1 MRYPGLA
8 PAGSGPPGSGWA
20 LAGSDV
26 AAAERALRRP
36 TTGAGAVRLAEVLR
50 RRARLAEALRVLD
63 AARAAGTDRPLLC
76 LAEGNV
82 RWNDGDLPRAVAAFR
97 AADEAWA
104 AVGDRDG
111 RLAAQLGIAR
121 CERMTVGRR
130 GGRAALDVAQ
140 RTAVDVGDVDLLA
153 DLRRERAAWALLA
166 GEHDAALSLAQAAA
180 ETHRSTGDRYLAG
193 LADIL
198 VARAW
203 HAGGDEDRA
212 IGLLHEARARGVE
225 IGSYDLEQLSVIY
238 LGNFLQRAAAPDSPR
253 WHAAETMLREEI
265 DRATDPITRAEMLL
279 PLAHLHLAAGEFD
292 RAQAELDEYLRLYT
306 LVGGNRISTGNFY
319 KARARLELA
328 RGGGSGAMRMV
339 RRTPR
344 LIAALRDTRRN
355 LRRAALA
362 YRDAGLEP
370 GRRSIEWHLGVLDL
384 MAAGKPPTSH
394 VTAAGN
400 RFDAALRRLVVGEAL
415 RASQRWA
422 DARTAYAAAEADAV
436 ACGSTVMAV
445 AATACR
451 AEVAVAAGD
460 TGGALDAIRSML
472 RHTEA
477 IRAAVAVGPAR
488 GNIGAVVRSH
498 YERAAVLAARLG
510 DADLV
515 LELVERLRTE
525 RLAGLL
531 RSGTQQLPE
540 EVRDLLARI
549 DDTNTALLNAS
560 AGVRPGRSAPEIEDL
575 AALTPE
581 ALAARSE
588 SLYAELGR
596 RTSELF
602 AVAAG
607 AVPVDW
613 DAVATLRQDILAL
626 VTVPDGD
633 GEVVITVWRSA
644 DGDGAVTVTEVDDTL
659 ASLRDTL
666 VRPDSAGLLRRVDLM
681 SSDLEPIRRLLP
693 SAFTAAATRAA
704 TPIDL
709 VIIPT
714 AWLWAVPFAGV
725 PLSEDGSVV
734 LVEAADLVLAP
745 SLRFF
750 VEATTRTRPDTVGGL
765 GAVSWRAPDA
775 GISAPEIDALRHH
788 AGTTVQLRRPEDV
801 RETFVRGGSRYRTAV
816 LAAHGNREPGLA
828 QAVVDG
834 NRPVLSAS
842 DYLDGDRFPPR
853 FLSVASCH
861 SGYPRGEDPHEP
873 LGLALAALTAGVEQ
887 VVSSTFEMD
896 AYEGPA
902 TDTLRQVYTELARDG
917 DVPAVLCRIL
927 REGLRARSF
936 AGEPLYRWAVLS
948 VIGTHPWPSA

>member
-20 LAGSDV
+20 LAGSDL
-26 AAAERALRRP
+26 AAAERTLRP
-36 TTGAGAVRLAEVLR
+36 PATGAGAVRLAEVLR
-50 RRARLAEALRVLD
+50 RRARLAEALRVLGD
-63 AARAAGTDRPLLC
+63 ARADGPVRPLLW

-97 AADEAWA
+97 AADRAWEAT
-104 AVGDRDG
+104 GDRDG
-111 RLAAQLGIAR
+111 RLAAQLGVAR

-130 GGRAALDVAQ
+130 GRAALDVAQ
-140 RTAVDVGDVDLLA
+140 RTAVDVVDVDLLA
-153 DLRRERAAWALLA
+153 DLRRERAAWALLG
-166 GEHDAALSLAQAAA
+166 GEHDAALRFAREAS
-180 ETHRSTGDRYLAG
+180 ETHRNTGDRYLAG
-193 LADIL
+193 LADVL
-198 VARAW
+198 VARARQ
-203 HAGGDEDRA
+203 AGGDEDRA
-212 IGLLHEARARGVE
+212 IGVLHEVRASAVE

-238 LGNFLQRAAAPDSPR
+238 LGNFLQRAAAPDSSR
-253 WHAAETMLREEI
+253 WRAAETMLREEI

-306 LVGGNRISTGNFY
+306 LVGGNRVSTGNY
-319 KARARLELA
+319 HKARARLELA

-355 LRRAALA
+355 LRRAASA

-384 MAAGKPPTSH
+384 MAAGKPPTPH
-394 VTAAGN
+394 MTAVGN

-415 RASQRWA
+415 RTSHRWA
-422 DARTAYAAAEADAV
+422 DARTAYAQAEADAL

-445 AATACR
+445 AATACQ

-460 TGGALDAIRSML
+460 AGGALDAIRSML
-472 RHTEA
+472 RHAEA

-540 EVRDLLARI
+540 DVRDLLARI

-560 AGVRPGRSAPEIEDL
+560 PGVRSVAAAEELAVLAPEV
-575 AALTPE
+575 
-581 ALAARSE
+581 LAARLE

-596 RTSELF
+596 RTSDLF
-602 AVAAG
+602 AAAVG

-613 DAVATLRQDILAL
+613 DAVTAVRNDILAL

-633 GEVVITVWRSA
+633 RETVIVVWRPA
-644 DGDGAVTVTEVDDTL
+644 DGDGAVTVTEVDDEL

-666 VRPDSAGLLRRVDLM
+666 VRPDSQGLLDRVDLTG
-681 SSDLEPIRRLLP
+681 SDLHPVRRLLP
-693 SAFTAAATRAA
+693 PAFTAAARAA
-704 TPIDL
+704 STPIKL
-709 VIIPT
+709 VVVPT
-714 AWLWAVPFAGV
+714 SWLWAVPFAGV
-725 PLSEDGSVV
+725 PLVDDGSAV

-745 SLRFF
+745 SLRFL
-750 VEATTRTRPDTVGGL
+750 VEVTTTRAPAGTACGI
-765 GAVSWRAPDA
+765 GAVSWRARDA
-775 GISAPEIDALRHH
+775 GIVAPEIDALRHH
-788 AGTTVQLRRPEDV
+788 AGSTVRLDRPEDV
-801 RETFVRGGSRYRTAV
+801 REAFVRGGHRYRTAV

-842 DYLDGDRFPPR
+842 DYLDGDSVPPR
-853 FLSVASCH
+853 FLSLASCH
-861 SGYPRGEDPHEP
+861 SGYPHGEDPHEP

-887 VVSSTFEMD
+887 VVSSAFELD

-902 TDTLRQVYTELARDG
+902 TDVLRQVYTELAHDG
-917 DVPAVLCRIL
+917 DAPAVLCRTL
-927 REGLRARSF
+927 RDGYRTGRY

-948 VIGTHPWPSA
+948 VIGTHP